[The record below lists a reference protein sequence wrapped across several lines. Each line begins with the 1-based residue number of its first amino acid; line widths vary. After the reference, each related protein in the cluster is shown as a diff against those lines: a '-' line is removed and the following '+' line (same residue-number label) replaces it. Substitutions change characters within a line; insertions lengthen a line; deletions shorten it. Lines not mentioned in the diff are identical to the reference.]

1 MVSFESDYNNGM
13 LPEILQRLA
22 ETNNEKCSGY
32 GFDAYTVSA
41 KEKIRKAVGIEDA
54 DVTFLVGGTQT
65 NSVVI
70 DALLMGC
77 EGALTIDTGH
87 IEVHEAGA
95 IEAFGHKVITLQGK
109 DSKMTPEVLTEYME
123 RFLGDDTYPHM
134 VQPGLVYISMPTELG
149 MVYTRNELTALYAA
163 CKKYN
168 LLLYV
173 DGARLGYGLAAATC
187 DYDLKFLA
195 AHCDVFYIG
204 GTKVGAMMGEAVVF
218 TNRKAPKYFF
228 TTVKRHGAL
237 LAKGRMLGLQF
248 DTLFTDNL
256 YLRVGHHA
264 ISMAERLKEIFIA
277 HHIPFA
283 VASPTNQQFVVL
295 SQKQFDHLS
304 RHLAFGIW
312 ERRSAD
318 EIVCRFVTSWATTDE
333 DLEVLEKA
341 CGEMESN

>member
-77 EGALTIDTGH
+77 EGALTVDTGH

-264 ISMAERLKEIFIA
+264 ISMAERLKKIFIA
-277 HHIPFA
+277 HTYHLPSLPPPTSNSWS
-283 VASPTNQQFVVL
+283 SPKSSST
-295 SQKQFDHLS
+295 
-304 RHLAFGIW
+304 I
-312 ERRSAD
+312 
-318 EIVCRFVTSWATTDE
+318 
-333 DLEVLEKA
+333 
-341 CGEMESN
+341 